1 MSRNVHTHAQS
12 FDSLNTDTA
21 ASNPRLDARVTSA
34 SSSSIVRV
42 PSAID
47 LRTDRLPAA
56 KLQIQ
61 HQQELH
67 DAPTQATT
75 ALNKQRPVIQ
85 YMEKPAPLLKRAS
98 SALMASS
105 GVDAP
110 TKHSHAHSASDS
122 GAKANKS
129 LLDEGGTP
137 ATPEAI
143 TEIFAVHSEDKSHQM
158 PLKDATSSITEHRLP
173 FDSLLTQFGSQAV
186 PARPLDSA
194 GLSHTDARDL
204 QLKYGPNLLP
214 EPSKESAY
222 YRFLM
227 CLTSLF
233 NLLLL
238 LGGAAYLML
247 WFIDPLENFSN
258 IYIGSVLLCVAVINA
273 FIEYYELTR
282 VSHIV
287 ESFKNMIPHESQCI
301 RASLLQP
308 VKVSDIVPGDVIF
321 LKPGDKIPADAI
333 LFNAYEFR
341 VDNSSL
347 TGESET
353 VERSPVLGG
362 ILSDT
367 NVLDA
372 KNVVFGGTTVSN
384 EFNTSFQFAIGIL
397 IAWIPQGLPV
407 TVTMLLAV
415 AGERMAKRD
424 VLIKD
429 LHGVETL
436 GAMTLLAT
444 DKTGTLTLNEMTVS
458 RVWTN
463 LASMYAGDPSSAPQ
477 GERLLKLEVSGVAQI
492 LHMAATCTRARFDGS
507 DGKHTGHVVGDA
519 TDKGLLEFAAS
530 RLANVEK
537 SGLTFVGLVSLAD
550 PPKAGVADA
559 IMKIRQAGI
568 KVIMVTGDHPLTAAA
583 IAERVNI
590 LSHPT
595 REKLAK
601 STGVKLESVPED
613 DVHATVVNGENLHN
627 FTEEDWDRVLS
638 KKEVVFARTSPKQKL
653 EIVKRA
659 QSIGHIVGVTGD
671 GINDAAA
678 LRHADLGIAMNKT
691 GSDVSKEAAGMILLD
706 DNFTSTVVGIL
717 EVVPYLLN
725 VIIPIPLA
733 LTAIQILVVDLGF
746 ELFITLSFAWE
757 PPEDANALLCM
768 GPRKPVTPESIQLM
782 INRRNAKREVLEA
795 QSEAIH
801 DADTRRGLGSKNA
814 DPEKQEFDSPSSV
827 QSHLVSRYMS
837 EDEQFLI
844 QDSNDDINENNEAKR
859 AAKKLR
865 KRWFRHIQEIKA
877 MMTDIRYWKA
887 QQNQWR
893 AILAVKGGEKLVD
906 AEVLSWAYLEAG
918 IMEAGICIGTFFAVL
933 YWSWGITPTDAKHI
947 QILRGFKP
955 HSADFLLRNGGIISG
970 SDQVEAL
977 QEAQSAFYLSILIV
991 QLWTLFACKTRLRL
1005 PTQKLFVANVNT
1017 LIAIAVGS
1025 AFAFFIVYVPFMS
1038 GLFLTSGDLNP
1049 LFLLIPLS
1057 SGSIVFFYSIVRRHL
1072 LQKCKV
1078 PVTNL
1083 MDRVSSLAEGRDT
1096 CTCTN
1101 EINASRLQRSK
1112 GKSASSTK
1120 ALAKAEPNSHA
1131 AREMKDFS
1139 FLMSNPSI
1147 NALIISYGSTLG
1159 AMALY
1164 YSDNCPLTIC
1174 GQPLNPSIDWKYELV
1189 TTALAVCLS
1198 ANFLLVNDF
1207 IKMNAATLLDRDAF
1221 IASIHSANV
1230 EMRRQLRKQQQEEVI
1245 DLEAP
1250 LAKVVKTLRDVRDAS
1265 NDAVFREEVDQIIAV
1280 LNSGQLYTPDIY
1292 QNAGDADVSEWVRS
1306 MMAQT
1311 ENTGIV
1317 LGVTAG
1323 EPRARGQSIE
1333 PKAAAALLQWH
1344 FTGGNLS
1351 AFAGLPDARV
1361 LQDALHNYDDPMFDV
1376 CALNDGAASGHVL
1389 FHTALYVFTRHGLLE
1404 LHKIRPTT
1412 FQLWL
1417 IHVERGYRSSNPYH
1431 NAIHAADVLHSL
1443 HYYLTRPRV
1452 SENISPEDFLAAF
1465 IAAIIHDYMHPGVNN
1480 AFLVNSMDPLAIRYN
1495 DIGVLENFHCA
1506 QAFEDMHANGDIN
1519 ILANLTP
1526 EAHRSVREAV
1536 CAAVLA
1542 TDIASHFEWIGRF
1555 RSRVPAG
1562 LDLASKADKRLV
1574 MNMAIKCA
1582 DVNNP
1587 TKELHCYKV
1596 WTDRVMEEFFLQG
1609 EEELRMG
1616 LPISM
1621 FMDRATTSVP
1631 KCQIGF
1637 IDFIVFP
1644 LFEVWASFMESDV
1657 ALHLENIQS
1666 NRRYWKEQLL

>member
-1 MSRNVHTHAQS
+1 
-12 FDSLNTDTA
+12 
-21 ASNPRLDARVTSA
+21 
-34 SSSSIVRV
+34 
-42 PSAID
+42 
-47 LRTDRLPAA
+47 
-56 KLQIQ
+56 
-61 HQQELH
+61 
-67 DAPTQATT
+67 
-75 ALNKQRPVIQ
+75 
-85 YMEKPAPLLKRAS
+85 
-98 SALMASS
+98 
-105 GVDAP
+105 
-110 TKHSHAHSASDS
+110 
-122 GAKANKS
+122 
-129 LLDEGGTP
+129 
-137 ATPEAI
+137 
-143 TEIFAVHSEDKSHQM
+143 
-158 PLKDATSSITEHRLP
+158 
-173 FDSLLTQFGSQAV
+173 
-186 PARPLDSA
+186 
-194 GLSHTDARDL
+194 
-204 QLKYGPNLLP
+204 
-214 EPSKESAY
+214 
-222 YRFLM
+222 
-227 CLTSLF
+227 
-233 NLLLL
+233 
-238 LGGAAYLML
+238 
-247 WFIDPLENFSN
+247 
-258 IYIGSVLLCVAVINA
+258 
-273 FIEYYELTR
+273 
-282 VSHIV
+282 
-287 ESFKNMIPHESQCI
+287 
-301 RASLLQP
+301 
-308 VKVSDIVPGDVIF
+308 
-321 LKPGDKIPADAI
+321 
-333 LFNAYEFR
+333 
-341 VDNSSL
+341 
-347 TGESET
+347 
-353 VERSPVLGG
+353 
-362 ILSDT
+362 
-367 NVLDA
+367 
-372 KNVVFGGTTVSN
+372 
-384 EFNTSFQFAIGIL
+384 
-397 IAWIPQGLPV
+397 
-407 TVTMLLAV
+407 
-415 AGERMAKRD
+415 MAKRD

-537 SGLTFVGLVSLAD
+537 VRHFVVVFAGLMRRPSSQLVTQYPKIFEIPFSSDTKVHLTIHRKAHPEGGLTLHVKGAPEKVLASCTTILLNGKSETLTDGHKLQFRDVYEKMACRGERSGLTFVGLVSLAD

-717 EVVPYLLN
+717 EGVHFIILFPKSIQYFLTHIMAEVVPYLLN

-1147 NALIISYGSTLG
+1147 NVGESFQSYPSRNRMDGIRLINASKARNDVQQKVDEAASGEAIRGPTIILMSGSYAFFLIYLTIANQTNWAPLIRFYMAFFLFILSFIIVQLSRIIQFTDRQSPLILYLSILPFVVFIFISRESHLLGFLLCCYTLALIISYGSTLG

-1292 QNAGDADVSEWVRS
+1292 QNAGDADVSDWVRS